1 MRIWFFLAG
10 LNGAMAVIAG
20 ALGAHASD
28 PGTADTIAVAA
39 RYQMWH
45 ALALPAVAW
54 ATTTNCARLARIAGI
69 LFTTGIV
76 LFCGSLYV
84 EAATGW
90 QSATIVTPVGGTAFI
105 LGWLALAFSGFVA
118 VRSAA
123 GGSPKDAA
131 SRPPRRP

>member
-45 ALALPAVAW
+45 ALALPA
-54 ATTTNCARLARIAGI
+54 TTTNCARLARM
-69 LFTTGIV
+69 
-76 LFCGSLYV
+76 S
-84 EAATGW
+84 
-90 QSATIVTPVGGTAFI
+90 TAEQN
-105 LGWLALAFSGFVA
+105 
-118 VRSAA
+118 
-123 GGSPKDAA
+123 
-131 SRPPRRP
+131 